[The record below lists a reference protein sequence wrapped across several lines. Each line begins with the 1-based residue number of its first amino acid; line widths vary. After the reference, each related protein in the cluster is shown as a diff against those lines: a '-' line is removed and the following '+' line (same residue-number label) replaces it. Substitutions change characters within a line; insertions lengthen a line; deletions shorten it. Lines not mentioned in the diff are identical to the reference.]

1 MTSPKIQAMFIG
13 SCDYIASTDTVV
25 AQLQQIRLNYLRVIT
40 VSGDPIRNVK
50 KKRRNIT
57 GTKTA

>member
-1 MTSPKIQAMFIG
+1 MFIG

-25 AQLQQIRLNYLRVIT
+25 AQLPQNQCNYLRVMT

-50 KKRRNIT
+50 KKRRNTT